1 MFAIRDKDLCW
12 PHCLSVMI
20 FADECPNFISYHN
33 IYFPNLRAHLQ
44 FSIMSLIDS
53 YCESA
58 WWCFQWGECPSTV
71 LLWHLVASLG
81 GAGSHHSLQ
90 RTTSDSLSSLARSPA
105 SGQRGLG
112 SRSPQ
117 HKNSVTK
124 AWLQFQADIEA
135 ALFRKPSNNGMY
147 KNLSDML
154 HSRMDQLEQVQTPGV
169 D

>member
-1 MFAIRDKDLCW
+1 
-12 PHCLSVMI
+12 
-20 FADECPNFISYHN
+20 
-33 IYFPNLRAHLQ
+33 
-44 FSIMSLIDS
+44 MSLIDS

-58 WWCFQWGECPSTV
+58 CRCFQRGEV
-71 LLWHLVASLG
+71 FLRALWHLVASPG

-154 HSRMDQLEQVQTPGV
+154 HSRMDQLEQVLEKLII
-169 D
+169 

>member
-1 MFAIRDKDLCW
+1 
-12 PHCLSVMI
+12 
-20 FADECPNFISYHN
+20 
-33 IYFPNLRAHLQ
+33 
-44 FSIMSLIDS
+44 MS
-53 YCESA
+53 
-58 WWCFQWGECPSTV
+58 
-71 LLWHLVASLG
+71 ASPG

-154 HSRMDQLEQVQTPGV
+154 HSRMDQLEQVLEKPII
-169 D
+169 

>member
-1 MFAIRDKDLCW
+1 
-12 PHCLSVMI
+12 
-20 FADECPNFISYHN
+20 
-33 IYFPNLRAHLQ
+33 
-44 FSIMSLIDS
+44 MSLIDS

-58 WWCFQWGECPSTV
+58 SRCFPQGEGPSPPVLCPLS
-71 LLWHLVASLG
+71 ASLV

-105 SGQRGLG
+105 SGQRGQP
-112 SRSPQ
+112 RSPQ

-154 HSRMDQLEQVQTPGV
+154 HSRMDQLEQVLQMLIISHLNCLLELSLVPSHFQGSLCLWTKNIADRESQKILSWV
-169 D
+169 S